1 MNADRRACIIGEGLV
16 RDRRLAG
23 RSGRPC
29 RCRRPF
35 TMSDG
40 SAWEFNVVAVYH
52 PLRKN
57 FDDRQVFFRYVT
69 STRCASPGRC
79 VGTEGVGA
87 SS

>member
-1 MNADRRACIIGEGLV
+1 
-16 RDRRLAG
+16 
-23 RSGRPC
+23 
-29 RCRRPF
+29 
-35 TMSDG
+35 MSDG